1 MDFLRLLIRRWW
13 WAKWH
18 PLVHLGWIVTKNN
31 KTGAQTVTYAGF
43 GLIVAGLVLRSRRSL
58 HLHTTTVSAGEEM
71 RVRVIQGNKTIATG

>member
-1 MDFLRLLIRRWW
+1 MDFLRIVIRRWW
-13 WAKWH
+13 WGKWH